1 MIADSYTAHPA
12 LVQVQVQVHVNVQ
25 VNVNA
30 SNPRARLPLDAVL
43 CHLFGNRTKPALQQT
58 HPPRQRSQ
66 RELGG
71 HTMVW
76 TVVLTVFC
84 DAHWPRVRAESKPK
98 ECGG

>member
-43 CHLFGNRTKPALQQT
+43 CHLFGNRTKPSAPT
-58 HPPRQRSQ
+58 D
-66 RELGG
+66 G
-71 HTMVW
+71 
-76 TVVLTVFC
+76 F
-84 DAHWPRVRAESKPK
+84 
-98 ECGG
+98 